1 MKKVNHYQAN
11 DCMDDPYMR
20 RRCQACR
27 LAACYEAGMKSEFV
41 QKVRNETSG
50 KTSKQIT
57 ELNRSNIQL
66 TFKQVLSPLQGDL
79 VKDATDF
86 WT

>member
-1 MKKVNHYQAN
+1 
-11 DCMDDPYMR
+11 MDDPYMR
-20 RRCQACR
+20 RRCQSCR
-27 LAACYEAGMKSEFV
+27 LNACYEAGMKSEFV

-57 ELNRSNIQL
+57 ELNRTNTQL
-66 TFKQVLSPLQGDL
+66 TFQQVLSPLQGDL
-79 VKDATDF
+79 VKDVSDF

>member
-1 MKKVNHYQAN
+1 
-11 DCMDDPYMR
+11 MR
-20 RRCQACR
+20 RRCQSCR
-27 LAACYEAGMKSEFV
+27 LNACYEAGMKSEFV

-57 ELNRSNIQL
+57 ELNRTKTQL

-79 VKDATDF
+79 VKDVSDF

>member
-1 MKKVNHYQAN
+1 
-11 DCMDDPYMR
+11 
-20 RRCQACR
+20 
-27 LAACYEAGMKSEFV
+27 MKSEFV

-57 ELNRSNIQL
+57 ELNRTNTQL

-79 VKDATDF
+79 VKDVTDF